1 MTMKLIG
8 STSAKTAQL
17 AAAPAQRSCEDVLSG
32 SLHDQHKHN
41 NDDGG
46 GDFWISDAHHY
57 VENEDDIEYD
67 DTSQLPVAKTI
78 FLCYQHRYP
87 NIDNRDLLVERLTE
101 LQGGAVQFLMG
112 L

>member
-1 MTMKLIG
+1 MI
-8 STSAKTAQL
+8 SI
-17 AAAPAQRSCEDVLSG
+17 
-32 SLHDQHKHN
+32 LHKD
-41 NDDGG
+41 DDGG